1 MSNKLFKMSI
11 ACNYKKLI
19 QNIKFTCKEQNKNF
33 KDIKIV
39 AVSKKQGIKKIEALS
54 DLGHNCFGENRLEE
68 TILKWPS
75 FKRKNI
81 SLHFIGAL
89 QSKKVSDIVKFFDVI
104 ETLDT
109 ESSAKKLSMLQ
120 SQNIKIP
127 KIYIQINIG
136 EEPQKGGIEISN
148 LESFYKKCVDEFK
161 LDIIGLMSIP
171 PFDNDS
177 KPYFIKMNELS
188 KNLNLKD
195 ISMGMSDDYMEAIKQ
210 GSTFI
215 RVGSK
220 IFGARS

>member
-1 MSNKLFKMSI
+1 MSV

-39 AVSKKQGIKKIEALS
+39 AVSKQQGIKKIEALS
-54 DLGHNCFGENRLEE
+54 DLGHNCFGENRIEE
-68 TILKWPS
+68 TIFKWPS

-136 EEPQKGGIEISN
+136 EEPQKRGVNPNDFQDFLDSCKSKYNLNIDGAMCMPPNNKNPVRYFKDMYKICQKSN
-148 LESFYKKCVDEFK
+148 L
-161 LDIIGLMSIP
+161 
-171 PFDNDS
+171 
-177 KPYFIKMNELS
+177 
-188 KNLNLKD
+188 KN
-195 ISMGMSDDYMEAIKQ
+195 ISMGMSNDYKEAIMC
-210 GSTFI
+210 GANNLRIGTLL
-215 RVGSK
+215 
-220 IFGARS
+220 FGER

>member
-1 MSNKLFKMSI
+1 MSI

-39 AVSKKQGIKKIEALS
+39 AVSKKQGIKKIGALS

-68 TILKWPS
+68 TIFKWPS

-136 EEPQKGGIEISN
+136 EEPQKRGVSPN
-148 LESFYKKCVDEFK
+148 DFQDF
-161 LDIIGLMSIP
+161 LDSCK
-171 PFDNDS
+171 S
-177 KPYFIKMNELS
+177 KY
-188 KNLNLKD
+188 NLNIDGAMCMPPNNKNPVKYFKDMYKICQKSHLKN
-195 ISMGMSDDYMEAIKQ
+195 ISMGMSNDYKEAIMC
-210 GSTFI
+210 GANNLRIGTLL
-215 RVGSK
+215 
-220 IFGARS
+220 FGER